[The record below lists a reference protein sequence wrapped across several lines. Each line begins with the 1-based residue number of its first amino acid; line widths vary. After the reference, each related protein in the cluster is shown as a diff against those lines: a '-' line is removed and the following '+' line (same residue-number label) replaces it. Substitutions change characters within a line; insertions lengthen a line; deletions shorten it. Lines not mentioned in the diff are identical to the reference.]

1 MKTKFLMV
9 AIMSL
14 LSFTT
19 ISAAPKTGGLKIK
32 ITEKAS
38 PENAASAQKMQ
49 ARLDEINAMDVK
61 NLSAEEKQSIKEE
74 IKAMKKETK
83 QMDGVYFYFGGAG
96 LILLIILLII
106 IF

>member
-9 AIMSL
+9 ALMSL

-19 ISAAPKTGGLKIK
+19 ALAAPQTDGLKIK

-38 PENAASAQKMQ
+38 PEDAARARQMQ

-83 QMDGVYFYFGGAG
+83 QMDGVVFYFGGAG

-106 IF
+106 LL